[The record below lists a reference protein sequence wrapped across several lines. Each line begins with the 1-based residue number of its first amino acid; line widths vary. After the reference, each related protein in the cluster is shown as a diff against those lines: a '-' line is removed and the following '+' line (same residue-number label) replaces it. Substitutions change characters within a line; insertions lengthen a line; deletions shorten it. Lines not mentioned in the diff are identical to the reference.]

1 MTPWQHV
8 QKRLLFRVSSS
19 YWDDFEQNEF
29 VLNSISWRTETFD
42 WIRDE
47 LPSDDET
54 VLSIDSQNF
63 DLDESEIESQEINAF
78 VAYSSSYA
86 SNEIQLLRYESPQV
100 KSSYS
105 KVKTVLVNPTKY
117 WILPSLGKI
126 SIWCWLGG
134 AYHMAHIVWFIC
146 IQKPV

>member
-47 LPSDDET
+47 LPSDDKT

-126 SIWCWLGG
+126 SIWCWLSG
-134 AYHMAHIVWFIC
+134 AYQMGHMIWLI
-146 IQKPV
+146 